1 MTPIELSDRLKLNTL
16 PVHQQLE
23 KALIAK
29 MRSISSAD
37 QYVKLLQFFYS
48 YFSALEDQIN
58 NYITIDML
66 PDYFIRRKTKNIIE
80 DIKNFE
86 GVIPEKAPPEK
97 LPDITNHLQAFGAL
111 YVIEG
116 STLGG
121 KVISKMM
128 ESKLDF
134 NNKKGL
140 TFFNG
145 YGNDTETMWQSFKYA
160 LNKQS
165 LNETDDNEIINTANL
180 TFTKFNMWLNEKY
193 TFITIVND
201 A

>member
-1 MTPIELSDRLKLNTL
+1 MTPIELSHRLKLNTL

-23 KALIAK
+23 KSLISK
-29 MRSISSAD
+29 MRSISSVD
-37 QYVKLLQFFYS
+37 QYIKLLQFFYS

-58 NYITIDML
+58 NYITIEML
-66 PDYFIRRKTKNIIE
+66 PDYFIRRKTKNMIE
-80 DIKNFE
+80 DIEYFE
-86 GVIPEKAPPEK
+86 GVLPKKLSKEK
-97 LPDITNHLQAFGAL
+97 LPEIKNHLQAFGAL

-121 KVISKMM
+121 KIISKMM
-128 ESKLDF
+128 ETKLNF
-134 NNKKGL
+134 NNTKGF

-165 LNETDDNEIINTANL
+165 LNERNDNEIINTANS

-193 TFITIVND
+193 TVYD
-201 A
+201 GC

>member
-1 MTPIELSDRLKLNTL
+1 
-16 PVHQQLE
+16 
-23 KALIAK
+23 
-29 MRSISSAD
+29 MRSISSVD
-37 QYVKLLQFFYS
+37 QYIKLLQFFYS

-58 NYITIDML
+58 NYITIEML
-66 PDYFIRRKTKNIIE
+66 PDYFIRRKTKNMIE
-80 DIKNFE
+80 DIEYFE
-86 GVIPEKAPPEK
+86 GVLPKKLSKEK
-97 LPDITNHLQAFGAL
+97 LPEIKNHLQAFGAL

-121 KVISKMM
+121 KIISKMM
-128 ESKLDF
+128 ETKLNF
-134 NNKKGL
+134 NNTKGF

-165 LNETDDNEIINTANL
+165 LNERNDNEIINTANS

-193 TFITIVND
+193 TVYD
-201 A
+201 GC